1 MENRWVIP
9 GVREGWV
16 GEGQE
21 GSGYGKK
28 GNTGVLAMKELLCIL
43 VVVVD
48 TYLLLKLQ
56 RTKYTHIQTLEWV
69 QMKWEI

>member
-1 MENRWVIP
+1 MENRGVIP

-21 GSGYGKK
+21 ESGYGKK
-28 GNTGVLAMKELLCIL
+28 GNTGVLAVKELLCIF

-48 TYLLLKLQ
+48 TYMLLKLH
-56 RTKYTHIQTLEWV
+56 RTKYTHIQTL
-69 QMKWEI
+69 K